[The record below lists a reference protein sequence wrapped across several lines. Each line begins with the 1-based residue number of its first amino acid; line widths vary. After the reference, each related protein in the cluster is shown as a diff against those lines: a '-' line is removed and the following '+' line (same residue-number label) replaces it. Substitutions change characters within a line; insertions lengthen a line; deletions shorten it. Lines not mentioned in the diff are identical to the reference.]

1 MVTINKDIFLEQS
14 ADRKI
19 LENVSKF
26 CSRCYSEFN
35 ETDFIYY
42 DVENIRYLCSNCA
55 CCISEVRDSTRV
67 PNGVRRRGRNA
78 ILVISV
84 VVNHLFSIS

>member
-55 CCISEVRDSTRV
+55 CCISEELETQQECLMECEEE
-67 PNGVRRRGRNA
+67 GGT
-78 ILVISV
+78 
-84 VVNHLFSIS
+84 LF